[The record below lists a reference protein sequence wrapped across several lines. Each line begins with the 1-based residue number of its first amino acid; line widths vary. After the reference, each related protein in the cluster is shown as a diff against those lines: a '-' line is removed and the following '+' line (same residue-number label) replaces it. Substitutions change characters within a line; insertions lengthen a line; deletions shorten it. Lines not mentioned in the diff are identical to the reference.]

1 MGQKREIDTFNVKR
15 KISTNSYSY
24 TLISTRFSNFRK
36 VDAHNGLNIG
46 LFDDVLDDG
55 LHDEVVS
62 CAVNW
67 IRGKLGMI
75 IINHVTIYHLF
86 LYFFLYFSILLC
98 TSLLHV
104 TIPSMYFYTSFYTF
118 LYFCVLPYL
127 CWVINN

>member
-67 IRGKLGMI
+67 IRGKLGM
-75 IINHVTIYHLF
+75 
-86 LYFFLYFSILLC
+86 
-98 TSLLHV
+98 
-104 TIPSMYFYTSFYTF
+104 
-118 LYFCVLPYL
+118 
-127 CWVINN
+127 